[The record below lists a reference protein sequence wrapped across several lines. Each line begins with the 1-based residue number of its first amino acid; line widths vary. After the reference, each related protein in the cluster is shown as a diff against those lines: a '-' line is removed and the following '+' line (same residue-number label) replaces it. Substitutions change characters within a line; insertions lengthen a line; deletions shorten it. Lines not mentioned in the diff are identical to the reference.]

1 MIRKVSLV
9 GIGAVGSIY
18 AWRLSNFLGKDQ
30 VQVMVDTERKS
41 RYIQDGV
48 FLNNQRI
55 DFNFCTPDEAC
66 GPVDLIIIAT
76 KNHHLKNAAQLI
88 SNQVGPD
95 TAIMSLLNG
104 LDSEDYLTK
113 CFGKQHILYG
123 FTTAMDSTR
132 SQNQISFT
140 KEGIIHFGE
149 YDNSMTPRVESICSL
164 FKQAQIAYKVTEDIH
179 REMWA
184 KFMVNVSINTISA
197 ITGANYGACATI
209 PVLQQLIVDTQ
220 REVVALA
227 HAKGI
232 VGLDDSYIER
242 YQKIFASLEPSGKT
256 SMLQDVEAGRPTEN
270 EWFCKT
276 ASRFGRETE
285 VTTPLCDVLGK
296 LMEGMEIIKSWS

>member
-1 MIRKVSLV
+1 MIRNVTVV
-9 GIGAVGSIY
+9 GIGAVGGIY
-18 AWRLSNFLGKDQ
+18 AWRLSNFLGKDR
-30 VQVMVDTERKS
+30 VQVMVDAERKS
-41 RYIQDGV
+41 RYAQDGI
-48 FLNNQRI
+48 FLNGQRI
-55 DFNFCTPDEAC
+55 DFNYRTPEEAS
-66 GPVDLIIIAT
+66 GPADLILIAT
-76 KNHHLKNAAQLI
+76 KNHHLENAVKLI

-95 TAIMSLLNG
+95 TAILSLLNG
-104 LDSEDYLTK
+104 LDSEAYLTK
-113 CFGKQHILYG
+113 FFGKKHVLYG

-149 YDNSMTPRVESICSL
+149 FDNSTTTRVESICSL
-164 FKQAQIAYKVTEDIH
+164 FNQAQIAFKITEDIH

-197 ITGANYGACATI
+197 IAGANYGACATI
-209 PVLQQLIVDTQ
+209 PALKQLIVDTQ

-232 VGLDDSYIER
+232 VGLDDTYIDR

-256 SMLQDVEAGRPTEN
+256 SMLQDMEAGRPTEN

-276 ASRFGRETE
+276 ASRFGRETG
-285 VTTPLCDVLGK
+285 VPTPLCDILGK